1 MGHAEML
8 LAVAGLSG
16 NDVANVTR
24 RLNSGDWSSFAP
36 ADRVALHAVWQLTH
50 DPASFGASDRA
61 LLQRTFGA
69 ERATDVIW
77 HVAWANYMTR
87 FADAFQLPLE
97 RENVFARPATDG

>member
-1 MGHAEML
+1 ML
-8 LAVAGLSG
+8 LAVAGLSE

-36 ADRVALHAVWQLTH
+36 ADRVALRAAWQLTH
-50 DPASFGASDRA
+50 APASFTTADREA
-61 LLQRTFGA
+61 LHAAFGP

-97 RENVFARPATDG
+97 RENVFARSATGG